1 MIVKHSDLSKN
12 LKANTNFFLLYGSN
26 TGLVDETINNIL
38 IPNFGNNIFNYDEG
52 ELILNTSD
60 FEESIYNKSFFDDD
74 KLIIINRC
82 TDKILEIVK
91 NLITKKISETTII
104 LKSNV
109 LDKRS
114 KLRDFFEKNKEA
126 ICVPFYE
133 DNHQS
138 LMFIAQKFF
147 QEKKIKISSQ
157 SINCIIERS
166 NGNRINLK
174 NELGKISNFCQQKV
188 SIEID
193 EILKLTNLSS
203 NYNLSELVDHCLANN
218 KKQTINMLNENKQS
232 SEDNIILIKTFLY
245 KLKRL
250 QKLQSRIEDK
260 KSLDMVISS
269 FKPSIFWKDKDIIK
283 KQLETMKL
291 GQIKTMIRIINN
303 LELDVKKH
311 SQISNQITNN
321 FIYESLDQANN

>member
-12 LKANTNFFLLYGSN
+12 LKANIFFFLLYGSN

-60 FEESIYNKSFFDDD
+60 FEESIYNKSFFDDK

-114 KLRDFFEKNKEA
+114 KLRDFFEKNKET

-138 LMFIAQKFF
+138 LMFIAKKIF
-147 QEKKIKISSQ
+147 QERKIKISSQ

-166 NGNRINLK
+166 KGNRINLK
-174 NELGKISNFCQQKV
+174 NELDKISNFCQQKA

-218 KKQTINMLNENKQS
+218 KK
-232 SEDNIILIKTFLY
+232 
-245 KLKRL
+245 
-250 QKLQSRIEDK
+250 
-260 KSLDMVISS
+260 
-269 FKPSIFWKDKDIIK
+269 
-283 KQLETMKL
+283 
-291 GQIKTMIRIINN
+291 
-303 LELDVKKH
+303 
-311 SQISNQITNN
+311 
-321 FIYESLDQANN
+321 

>member
-193 EILKLTNLSS
+193 EILKLTNLSN

-269 FKPSIFWKDKDIIK
+269 FKPTIFWKDKDIIK
-283 KQLETMKL
+283 KQLKTMKL

>member
-283 KQLETMKL
+283 KQLKTMKL